1 MWEWEK
7 VGEPA
12 QVGFRFEVIKDQ
24 RLLKL
29 PAVGALENW
38 AT

>member
-1 MWEWEK
+1 MWGWGK
-7 VGEPA
+7 VGESA
-12 QVGFRFEVIKDQ
+12 QVGFRFEVIEDQ

-29 PAVGALENW
+29 PAEGALENW